1 MKKTVWKR
9 VVERFGD
16 PNRVARQLW
25 WDAMREQI
33 MREWIHTG
41 VVVVGVAVVAICAVF
56 GYRLIQAT
64 NQTLQALLAQQ
75 KPQEATL
82 ATLKVEVRRGSADGP
97 AVTGQEISLSG
108 HAFDGE
114 EMPREINT
122 PLDASGKA
130 VFGPIRPGQY
140 YLNFVDPETKLSIN
154 SEITLFAGEKEE
166 AIIVPE
172 NKPVQVELR
181 ADMPPSSDDAHQL
194 ITAVASWTNDYMGRQ
209 WSRYVNLLLGATGMW
224 ELEEIQDLE
233 RVPADAWG
241 RPLGDE
247 YRVYRRA
254 ENPAVFEVIAQDIS
268 VQVAGRVLTSGLP
281 DSNPRDY
288 LEKLPDKFF
297 LSATQASQSHTFHLS
312 EQNTFVVPLSSSLQ
326 QITALEPRVCKLLE
340 CDSLREPGLAMAM
353 ASLPENT
360 SCPEVFPVP
369 EAGQGVISKNRV
381 KGMYAYQMLVASSE
395 SLSFRG
401 NWRHCGL
408 LLVPKQLQNGL
419 ASNGE
424 RCLLALYGQSG
435 SDHAEPMVLP
445 LKASWDAIPKCEDLS
460 QFSGLNEEDS
470 GQPYEVDVTTAIRPV
485 GTSKESSAW
494 FVFDLTSILSNA
506 SPEDPVESLVVAM
519 DSEGNSTCE
528 FVSTQLSSQAA
539 GSLKNPE
546 NLRPAFYVFS
556 EPVPPPEPAA
566 Q

>member
-1 MKKTVWKR
+1 MSWREDAEEVLPRRTREPATLRNDILDELADHLALAAERERRTGIEDEKTVWKR

-288 LEKLPDKFF
+288 FGKLPDKFSSSPTQDNQSIDIF
-297 LSATQASQSHTFHLS
+297 FPSATQASQSHTYHLS

-326 QITALEPRVCKLLE
+326 QITALESRVCKLLE
-340 CDSLREPGLAMAM
+340 CDSLREPGLAMAL
-353 ASLPENT
+353 ASLSENT
-360 SCPEVFPVP
+360 SCPEVYPVP
-369 EAGQGVISKNRV
+369 EAGQGWISGNLV
-381 KGMYAYQMLVASSE
+381 KGGVCPVEGFYVSANYLLPSSVSHGCGVLSVPEQLRNGLVSS
-395 SLSFRG
+395 G
-401 NWRHCGL
+401 KQC
-408 LLVPKQLQNGL
+408 LLVLYNILERNDTLPAPIAGL
-419 ASNGE
+419 THLIVLKS
-424 RCLLALYGQSG
+424 RFILLCMIFSVNVA
-435 SDHAEPMVLP
+435 
-445 LKASWDAIPKCEDLS
+445 WD
-460 QFSGLNEEDS
+460 FSLG
-470 GQPYEVDVTTAIRPV
+470 GR
-485 GTSKESSAW
+485 
-494 FVFDLTSILSNA
+494 
-506 SPEDPVESLVVAM
+506 SLRAH
-519 DSEGNSTCE
+519 GG
-528 FVSTQLSSQAA
+528 FA
-539 GSLKNPE
+539 
-546 NLRPAFYVFS
+546 
-556 EPVPPPEPAA
+556 
-566 Q
+566 